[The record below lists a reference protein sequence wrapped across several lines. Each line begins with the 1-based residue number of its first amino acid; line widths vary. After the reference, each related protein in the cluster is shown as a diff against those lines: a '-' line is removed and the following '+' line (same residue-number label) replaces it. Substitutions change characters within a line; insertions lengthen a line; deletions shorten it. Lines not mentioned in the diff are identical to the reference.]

1 MSNRPPPHPSH
12 TPHADRA
19 IILTEFGEPFTRE
32 EAPTP
37 RGRLWSDLL
46 LQGPG
51 PRSPIWG
58 PLVPWMTGQSVAVEF
73 ESGLLTQEKL
83 SRFVAKAHLLREANT
98 TCADARF
105 AVFCNEYPR
114 ERLRELKPYLSR
126 GPCAGAWELNGRG
139 LGRGMLVALRRL
151 PIVDGTSVL
160 RMIPEETRQAEVT
173 RRIRHLLTDKK
184 IPLTIKEAI
193 MDAVRNERL
202 PMSDEEK
209 NMSFQE
215 FVQHIELRGEARGEA
230 RGEIRGAERERA
242 QSILRERQSK
252 MRERQSI
259 ISFAVGLLPPERIE
273 QLQSI
278 QDVDLLRATVQAAL
292 RDRLM

>member
-105 AVFCNEYPR
+105 AVFCNEFPR
-114 ERLRELKPYLSR
+114 ERLRELRPYLSR

-151 PIVDGTSVL
+151 PIIDGTSVL
-160 RMIPEETRQAEVT
+160 RMIPQETRQAEVT
-173 RRIRHLLTDKK
+173 GRIRHLLTDKK

>member
-19 IILTEFGEPFTRE
+19 IILTEFGERFTRE

-58 PLVPWMTGQSVAVEF
+58 PLVPWMSGQSVAVEF
-73 ESGLLTQEKL
+73 ESGLLTQEKI
-83 SRFVAKAHLLREANT
+83 SRFVAKAHLLREAST
-98 TCADARF
+98 TSAEARF

-114 ERLRELKPYLSR
+114 ERLRELKRYLSR
-126 GPCAGAWELNGRG
+126 GPCAGAWELNGGG
-139 LGRGMLVALRRL
+139 LGSGMIVALRKL
-151 PIVDGTSVL
+151 PLIDGTSVL
-160 RMIPEETRQAEVT
+160 RMIPQETRQAEVT
-173 RRIRHLLTDKK
+173 GRIRHLLTDKK

-230 RGEIRGAERERA
+230 RGAERER
-242 QSILRERQSK
+242 QSILRERQS
-252 MRERQSI
+252 M

-278 QDVDLLRATVQAAL
+278 QDLDLLRAAVQAAL

>member
-1 MSNRPPPHPSH
+1 MSNSPSPHPSH

-51 PRSPIWG
+51 PRSPVWG

-73 ESGLLTQEKL
+73 ESGLLTQEKI
-83 SRFVAKAHLLREANT
+83 SRFVAKAHLLREAST
-98 TCADARF
+98 TSAEARF

-114 ERLRELKPYLSR
+114 ERLRELKRYLSR
-126 GPCAGAWELNGRG
+126 GPCAGAWELNGGG
-139 LGRGMLVALRRL
+139 LGSGMIVALRKL
-151 PIVDGTSVL
+151 PLIDGTSVL
-160 RMIPEETRQAEVT
+160 RMIPQETRQAEVT
-173 RRIRHLLTDKK
+173 GRIRHLLTDKK

-230 RGEIRGAERERA
+230 RGAERER
-242 QSILRERQSK
+242 QSILRERQS
-252 MRERQSI
+252 M

-278 QDVDLLRATVQAAL
+278 QDLDLLRAAVQAAL

>member
-32 EAPTP
+32 EAPTS

-83 SRFVAKAHLLREANT
+83 SRFVAKAHLLREATT

-105 AVFCNEYPR
+105 AVFCNEFPR

-151 PIVDGTSVL
+151 PIIDGTSVL
-160 RMIPEETRQAEVT
+160 RMIPEETRQAEVI

-184 IPLTIKEAI
+184 IPHTIKEAI

-202 PMSDEEK
+202 PMSDEEQ

-215 FVQHIELRGEARGEA
+215 YTAHIMRKGEARGEA
-230 RGEIRGAERERA
+230 RGAE
-242 QSILRERQSK
+242 
-252 MRERQSI
+252 RERQSI
-259 ISFAVGLLPPERIE
+259 ITIAADLLPPERIV

-278 QDVDLLRATVQAAL
+278 QDLDLLRAAVQAAL

>member
-51 PRSPIWG
+51 PRSPVWG

-73 ESGLLTQEKL
+73 ESGLLTQEKI
-83 SRFVAKAHLLREANT
+83 SRFVAKAHLLREAST
-98 TCADARF
+98 TSAEARF

-114 ERLRELKPYLSR
+114 ERLRELKRYLSR
-126 GPCAGAWELNGRG
+126 GPCHGAWEINGGG
-139 LGRGMLVALRRL
+139 LGRGMIVALRKL
-151 PIVDGTSVL
+151 PLIDGTSVL
-160 RMIPEETRQAEVT
+160 RMIPQETRQAEVT
-173 RRIRHLLTDKK
+173 GRIRHLLTDKK

-230 RGEIRGAERERA
+230 RGAERER
-242 QSILRERQSK
+242 QSILRERQS
-252 MRERQSI
+252 M

-278 QDVDLLRATVQAAL
+278 QDVDLLRAAVQAAL

>member
-1 MSNRPPPHPSH
+1 MSNRPPPYPSH

-51 PRSPIWG
+51 PRSPVWG
-58 PLVPWMTGQSVAVEF
+58 PLVPWMSGQSVAVEF
-73 ESGLLTQEKL
+73 ESGLLTQEKI
-83 SRFVAKAHLLREANT
+83 SRFVAKAHLLREAST
-98 TCADARF
+98 TSAEARF

-114 ERLRELKPYLSR
+114 ERLRELKRYLSR
-126 GPCAGAWELNGRG
+126 GPCAGAWELNGGG
-139 LGRGMLVALRRL
+139 LGRGMIVALRKL
-151 PIVDGTSVL
+151 PLIDGTSVL
-160 RMIPEETRQAEVT
+160 RMIPQETRQAEVT
-173 RRIRHLLTDKK
+173 GRIRHLLTDKK

-230 RGEIRGAERERA
+230 RGAERER
-242 QSILRERQSK
+242 QSILRERQS
-252 MRERQSI
+252 M

-278 QDVDLLRATVQAAL
+278 QDVDLLRAAVQAAL